1 MKQFGRIVAI
11 AGGVV
16 LMAAVAVCGWLYLYT
31 ADLPSIAELCRY
43 NPAAASEIQ
52 IRANS
57 LTHVVP
63 SDLLGNI
70 S

>member
-1 MKQFGRIVAI
+1 MKLLGRILAI
-11 AGGVV
+11 ASGIILLAAGV
-16 LMAAVAVCGWLYLYT
+16 VCGWLYFYN
-31 ADLPSIAELCRY
+31 ADLPSIAELDRY

-52 IRANS
+52 TGDNS

-63 SDLLGNI
+63 SELLGKY

>member
-1 MKQFGRIVAI
+1 MKLLGRILAI
-11 AGGVV
+11 AGAIILV
-16 LMAAVAVCGWLYLYT
+16 AASIVCGWLYFYT
-31 ADLPSIAELCRY
+31 ADLPSIAELHRY

-52 IRANS
+52 IGDNS

-63 SDLLGNI
+63 SDLGNT